1 MLPQKQTNL
10 RLLKS
15 LMKGFFIW
23 MYFLI
28 RNETGGRR
36 AASWTISS
44 SSLNVFLFCFFCI
57 SNFAGW
63 WSHFVFSLSW
73 LLGLSQSPTLKSLSV
88 TKTKEEM
95 ELVSAEGNVY
105 ISLKKRPAM
114 PWHAMCM
121 SAHQYLN
128 RRSLNRAKGSGLI
141 NCNDSLIQ
149 LRLQP
154 ARWSS
159 YDHTK
164 TAFTKGHEW

>member
-1 MLPQKQTNL
+1 M
-10 RLLKS
+10 
-15 LMKGFFIW
+15 FFLGC
-23 MYFLI
+23 F
-28 RNETGGRR
+28 
-36 AASWTISS
+36 
-44 SSLNVFLFCFFCI
+44 FFCI

-141 NCNDSLIQ
+141 NDSLIQ
-149 LRLQP
+149 SSQVEQLQP
-154 ARWSS
+154 HKAGIHQRARVVVC
-159 YDHTK
+159 K
-164 TAFTKGHEW
+164 ETADEEEWTKGQLSNRQGSSQKLRNLKFEAHP